1 MVGSRLGRTEVPA
14 MAIDVGV
21 PRSRRAV
28 LAAAVGGLAA
38 SAAHALSRPTP
49 VLATDGQPVVQGADN
64 IGSASTLI
72 RSNTTT
78 AFQGLADAGSG
89 TAYGVRGR
97 SNSTGGA
104 GVVGQVGALTGANYG
119 VRGLAASTS
128 GGIGVRG
135 EAPNLGV
142 QGISTATTGITSGVF
157 GQNASQNGA
166 GVHGES
172 TATGGFGGIGVEGA
186 GPGIGVYGRA
196 SLDSGVGVY
205 GSASS
210 PTGVGVGAQG
220 VSSAGLGIGVSGR
233 ATSNADTAV
242 GVSGQAVGG
251 VGVVGWVGNTGGPP
265 PVAKSGVYGRCDTDS
280 SSHGMYGRSAA
291 GYGVRGLSTTGI
303 GVFGEASGPTGTALK
318 VSGKAVFSRSGKAT
332 VPTGQSTVIV
342 SSVTVTAASLVLATI
357 QGVGE
362 SGLYVKSVS
371 LSVANSRFTIRLSKA
386 VAANTLV
393 GWFIVN

>member
-1 MVGSRLGRTEVPA
+1 

-28 LAAAVGGLAA
+28 LVAAVGGLAA
-38 SAAHALSRPTP
+38 SAAHALGRPTAA
-49 VLATDGQPVVQGADN
+49 LATDGQPVLQGADN
-64 IGSASTLI
+64 SGSASTLV

-78 AFQGLADAGSG
+78 ALQGLADAASGGS
-89 TAYGVRGR
+89 YGVRGR

-104 GVVGQVGALTGANYG
+104 GVVGQVIAATGANYG
-119 VRGLAASTS
+119 VRGIAASTS

-142 QGISTATTGITSGVF
+142 QGISTTTTGIRYGVF
-157 GQNASQNGA
+157 GQNASQLGA
-166 GVHGES
+166 GVYGES
-172 TATGGFGGIGVEGA
+172 TATGDFGGVGVEGA
-186 GPGIGVYGRA
+186 GLGIGVYGHA

-220 VSSAGLGIGVSGR
+220 VSSAVLGIGVSGR
-233 ATSNADTAV
+233 ASSSADTAV

-251 VGVVGWVGNTGGPP
+251 IGVVGWVGNTGGPP

-318 VSGKAVFSRSGKAT
+318 VSGKAVFSRSGKAK
-332 VPTGQSTVIV
+332 VLAGHASVVV
-342 SSVTVTAASLVLATI
+342 SGITLTSSSLVLATI
-357 QGVGE
+357 QGSGASGVYVRNVAVSVG
-362 SGLYVKSVS
+362 SS
-371 LSVANSRFTIRLSKA
+371 LFTIRLSKA
-386 VAANTLV
+386 VAVDTNVA
-393 GWFIVN
+393 WFVVN

>member
-1 MVGSRLGRTEVPA
+1 

-28 LAAAVGGLAA
+28 LAAALGGLAA
-38 SAAHALSRPTP
+38 SAAHALGRPTAA
-49 VLATDGQPVVQGADN
+49 LATDGQPVVQGADN
-64 IGSASTLI
+64 SGSASTLV
-72 RSNTTT
+72 RSSTTT
-78 AFQGLADAGSG
+78 AFQGLADAASAP
-89 TAYGVRGR
+89 AYGVRGR
-97 SNSTGGA
+97 SNSTAGA

-119 VRGLAASTS
+119 VRGIAASTS

-142 QGISTATTGITSGVF
+142 QGISTTTTTGIRYGVC

-166 GVHGES
+166 GVYGES
-172 TATGGFGGIGVEGA
+172 TATSGVGVEGA

-196 SLDSGVGVY
+196 SLDSGTGVY
-205 GSASS
+205 GAATS
-210 PTGVGVGAQG
+210 PTGLGVGAAG
-220 VSSAGLGIGVSGR
+220 VSSAPIGVGVLGR
-233 ATSNADTAV
+233 AVNSADTAV
-242 GVSGQAVGG
+242 GVSGQADGG
-251 VGVVGWVGNTGGPP
+251 IGVAGWVGNTGAPP
-265 PVAKSGVYGRCDTDS
+265 PLAKSGVYGRCDTDS
-280 SSHGMYGRSAA
+280 SSHGVFGRSAA

-303 GVFGEASGPTGTALK
+303 GVLGEASGPTGTALK
-318 VSGKAVFSRSGKAT
+318 VAGKAVFSRSGKAT

-342 SSVTVTAASLVLATI
+342 TGVTIAAASLVVATI

-362 SGLYVKSVS
+362 SGLYVRSVS
-371 LSVANSRFTIRLSKA
+371 LSVTNSRFTIRLSKA